1 MSDVANEL
9 KEYHKQVPFFI
20 MTLTRYSAFF
30 YLVPCPF
37 QILVR
42 TLQNKQGTRTLL

>member
-9 KEYHKQVPFFI
+9 KEYHIQVPLFI

-30 YLVPCPF
+30 
-37 QILVR
+37 
-42 TLQNKQGTRTLL
+42 